1 MKYSKNFTHALTVEK
16 IDLKNIATL
25 LQESGGE
32 ITIEV
37 ECSDG
42 IVRDFDN
49 DIEKLLSYEN
59 IKSEQ
64 IRKIS
69 MSADSGYLSNPD
81 GSRKSLSVNLAD
93 DYYTRRASVTI
104 DGSENFVTLYRSKI
118 EKHIKEM
125 KPWYSFLSRIGY
137 EFLPIMIIVPVYAYN
152 RIFYNL
158 YHYDVDKEKV
168 ENISIFILIAVVI
181 LSLFFVFIK
190 YTCPK
195 VSFLIG
201 KGENRY
207 KFKEKLRWFI
217 IPSPFVILGTLV
229 RLFF

>member
-16 IDLKNIATL
+16 SDLKSIATL
-25 LQESGGE
+25 LQESVGE
-32 ITIEV
+32 ITIEA

-59 IKSEQ
+59 LKSEQ

-69 MSADSGYLSNPD
+69 MRADSDYLSNPD
-81 GSRKSLSVNLAD
+81 GSRKFLSVNLGD
-93 DYYTRRASVTI
+93 EYYTRRASVTI
-104 DGSENFVTLYRSKI
+104 DGPEDFIRLCSSKI

-125 KPWYSFLSRIGY
+125 KPWYSFLARIGY
-137 EFLPIMIIVPVYAYN
+137 EFIPLIFFVPVYAYN
-152 RIFYNL
+152 RIFFHL
-158 YHYDVDKEKV
+158 YHYDVNEEKV
-168 ENISIFILIAVVI
+168 KNVSISIGIAVLI
-181 LSLFFVFIK
+181 LSLLFVCIK

-195 VSFLIG
+195 ISFLIG

-207 KFKEKLRWFI
+207 KFKERLRWFI
-217 IPSPFVILGTLV
+217 IPSPFVILVTLV
-229 RLFF
+229 RLLF